1 MLVTFRGFLLVM
13 CLILPTIRVV
23 AQTKQ
28 ARMNSFYALDNVVTV
43 RITMPQVDWDNLRK
57 TMPHGGVPPNGGVCN
72 FAHVGPRYDWY
83 PPTFPPTSVEIETTQ
98 FPYVNG
104 SFTFSNVGIKKKSYC
119 GSISSSKPSFHLKY
133 ADADEDAVELLIG
146 TRHLMFNNS
155 IQDTEYI
162 RQCLGY
168 KLLAEAGVPT
178 SRCNFSRVLVNNNP
192 IGVYVNVEPMKK
204 RLAENNFAGNDNGNV
219 YELDAG
225 EDFVA
230 LMEPRTEWDGF
241 STSPTISNKE
251 DLKLA
256 NSQIAAGDYASVI
269 DEDAFIRLWAME
281 IMLKHWDGYA
291 KNRNNTYLYNDVQ
304 HPVAAPKVADVN
316 FKLVPQGIDQILKP
330 GLYAIYNSGILANK
344 FAADPKYMSRL
355 RRNVHFLLNNVFSY
369 YKHTNSTVPFVN
381 SSVTIVNNLLAQ
393 SGKPPVSSANVAAI
407 TSQLAGLRGSMN
419 TLFAFNFNLAE
430 ADFDGDGKSDRT
442 VWRPSQAKF
451 YTILSSTGATT
462 TPIFGA
468 AGDIPVAGDFD
479 GDGRVNW
486 ALWRPSTGV
495 WDVRSAS
502 GSHTFT
508 TLGANGDVPVVGDFD
523 GDGKSDLTVWS
534 PSTATFSTR
543 ESLTPNNVVQVAF
556 GANGDIPVVGNYDA
570 DKKTDYALWR
580 PSTGGWDIYLSTT
593 SSHILKTWG
602 TPGDVPV
609 TGDFDFDGKSDISVW
624 RPSQAKFYTILS
636 ATKAISTPIFG
647 AAGDIPTIGD
657 RDGDVRPDYGLW
669 RPSTGDWDIWVSS
682 TGLHLQQHWGTAL
695 DVPLPRPQN

>member
-1 MLVTFRGFLLVM
+1 MLYAFRGFLLVV
-13 CLILPTIRVV
+13 CLILPTIPVV

-28 ARMNSFYALDNVVTV
+28 ARMDSFYALNNVVTV
-43 RITMPQVDWDNLRK
+43 RITMPQVDWDNLRNAQ
-57 TMPHGGVPPNGGVCN
+57 PYGGGCN
-72 FAHVGPRYDWY
+72 FSHVGPRYDWY
-83 PPTFPPTSVEIETTQ
+83 TATSVKIETTK

-104 SFTFSNVGIKKKSYC
+104 SFTFNNVGLKKKSYC
-119 GSISSSKPSFHLKY
+119 GSFSTTKPSLHLKY
-133 ADADEDAVELLIG
+133 DNADEAAVEALIG
-146 TRHLMFNNS
+146 TKHLMFNNS
-155 IQDTEYI
+155 RQDDEYI

-178 SRCNFSRVLVNNNP
+178 SRCNFSRVIVNNNT

-230 LMEPRTEWDGF
+230 GMVARTEWDGF
-241 STSPTISNKE
+241 STSPTISNKA
-251 DLKLA
+251 DLVLA
-256 NSQIAAGDYASVI
+256 NTQIAAGNYASVI

-304 HPVAAPKVADVN
+304 HPVAVPTVADVN

-330 GLYAIYNSGILANK
+330 GAYAIYNSGILANK
-344 FAADPKYMSRL
+344 FAADPAYRSRL
-355 RRNVHFLLNNVFSY
+355 RRDVHFLLNNVFSY

-393 SGKPPVSSANVAAI
+393 SGQPPVNAAAVAAI

-451 YTILSSTGATT
+451 YTILSSTGVTT

-468 AGDIPVAGDFD
+468 AGDVPVAGDFD

-495 WDVRSAS
+495 WDVRSAT

-508 TLGANGDVPVVGDFD
+508 TLGANGDVPVAGDFD

-534 PSTATFSTR
+534 PSTAKFSTR
-543 ESLTPNNVVQVAF
+543 QSSTSSVVQVAF

-593 SSHILKTWG
+593 STHSLRNWG
-602 TPGDVPV
+602 TLGDVPV
-609 TGDFDFDGKSDISVW
+609 TRDFDFDGKSDISVW

-636 ATKAISTPIFG
+636 ATNAISTPTFG